1 MDLRAELTDLKNRAI
16 AAIGQAAKE
25 RDTTRIRGLSD
36 LLAGIEGDEKAAV
49 ALQDRVRSH
58 EERLKSPDEA
68 PMVSQP
74 IKLTEVTSRKARG
87 KAMREEF
94 VRRCRHALTPE
105 KGPIYRTRS
114 GSRVGIAA
122 ATELPNKPN
131 AWWLGLPDTQ
141 LDCVVLLCRRDKEVL
156 DFILPKTF
164 VREVWPCLSRSRS
177 GVKFNVNRRNGTY
190 QLQVPGASPL
200 DIGPFLGQYAAL
212 D

>member
-1 MDLRAELTDLKNRAI
+1 MELRAELAALKNGAI
-16 AAIGQAAKE
+16 TAIEQAAKE
-25 RDTTRIRGLSD
+25 RDTTRIRILSD
-36 LLAGIEGDEKAAV
+36 LLAEIEGDERAAA
-49 ALQDRVRSH
+49 ALEDRIRSH

-94 VRRCRHALTPE
+94 VRRCRRGLTPE
-105 KGPIYRTRS
+105 KGVIYRTRS

-122 ATELPNKPN
+122 ATELPNEPK

-141 LDCVVLLCRRDKEVL
+141 LDCVVLLCHTDKEVL
-156 DFILPKTF
+156 DFVLPMTSLSH
-164 VREVWPCLSRSRS
+164 VWSRLSRSRS

-212 D
+212 G